1 MSMFYENLKGCR
13 ASKNRDE
20 VLAVMERASAPL
32 TIDEIYLKIKKK
44 KNSISLS
51 TIYRIIDKLS
61 SLNIVRI
68 AATLDDNKARY
79 ELVKE
84 QHHHY
89 MICNKCK
96 KMIPIDICPVEELE
110 QKIADSA
117 GFTITGHRFELYGEC
132 KNCAKKEKELTNDF

>member
-1 MSMFYENLKGCR
+1 MTMFYEKLKGCR
-13 ASKNRDE
+13 TSKNRDE
-20 VLAVMERASAPL
+20 VLEIMEKSSVPL
-32 TIDEIYLKIKKK
+32 TIDEIYEKIQK
-44 KNSISLS
+44 KNFSIALS
-51 TIYRIIDKLS
+51 TIYRIIDKLAA
-61 SLNIVRI
+61 LNIVRI

-110 QKIADSA
+110 QEIANSA
-117 GFTITGHRFELYGEC
+117 GFTITGHKFELYGEC
-132 KNCAKKEKELTNDF
+132 KNCAQKEKEFTNDF